1 MAASYDLNEVADA
14 LAAVWQGLDTGL
26 ELNGQ
31 ALTLSAHSEV
41 IGTVEVPAL
50 VLELD
55 DINWDMTMGAGMDDV
70 TFVATVL
77 VEAQDLSTGQRQLR
91 AFLSRDGGLGKI
103 KRALEADQSLGG
115 LVSYAHIPTVRRFGQ
130 IEYAGSSYLGVELTI
145 EVVS

>member
-14 LAAVWQGLDTGL
+14 LAATWQGLDTGL
-26 ELNGQ
+26 TLNSQ
-31 ALTLSAHSEV
+31 PLTLTVHAEV
-41 IGTVEVPAL
+41 VGTVEVPAL
-50 VLELD
+50 VLELE
-55 DINWDMTMGAGMDDV
+55 DIRWDMAMGEGMDEV

-91 AFLSRDGGLGKI
+91 SFLSRDGGLGKI
-103 KRALEADQSLGG
+103 KRALVANQTLGG